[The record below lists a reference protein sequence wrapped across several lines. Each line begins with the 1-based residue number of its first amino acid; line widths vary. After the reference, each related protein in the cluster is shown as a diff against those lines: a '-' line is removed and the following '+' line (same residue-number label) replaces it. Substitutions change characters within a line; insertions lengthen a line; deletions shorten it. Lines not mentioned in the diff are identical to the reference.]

1 MQTSWQD
8 ILSILGALQ
17 GILLSILL
25 ISRRANRR
33 PNQVLGVFT
42 LIFSLGL
49 MERLLRPYRGQALI
63 AYFSDL
69 LGGTVYLYAPLV
81 YIFIHL
87 LLKGPLSIKGWL
99 AHLSPFLFYTL
110 AMTGAHTLSPAPQG
124 QGGEDMVEILLLL
137 FLYIQIFYY
146 SFLSIRMVLRAE
158 AKEGEAGG
166 YVPLGWLKGL
176 IIGLTA
182 IYGLSF
188 SAILLAVFGIAVSQA
203 LFVVVQI
210 ACVVMV
216 YLLSYFSLAQP
227 QLAYAPLDENR
238 EESQKYQ
245 GSSLS
250 ETDKDNLLGRVLQH
264 TQESKPY
271 LEPNLTIEEFANQ
284 LGVNRYYI
292 SQVVNE
298 RLEQNFSD
306 FINAYRVRETQ
317 ALLRDPA
324 RQHLKILAIAYEAGF
339 NSKTSFNTVFRKFTG
354 MSPSQYRKEV
364 KNGSK

>member
-1 MQTSWQD
+1 
-8 ILSILGALQ
+8 
-17 GILLSILL
+17 
-25 ISRRANRR
+25 
-33 PNQVLGVFT
+33 
-42 LIFSLGL
+42 
-49 MERLLRPYRGQALI
+49 
-63 AYFSDL
+63 
-69 LGGTVYLYAPLV
+69 
-81 YIFIHL
+81 
-87 LLKGPLSIKGWL
+87 
-99 AHLSPFLFYTL
+99 
-110 AMTGAHTLSPAPQG
+110 
-124 QGGEDMVEILLLL
+124 
-137 FLYIQIFYY
+137 
-146 SFLSIRMVLRAE
+146 
-158 AKEGEAGG
+158 
-166 YVPLGWLKGL
+166 
-176 IIGLTA
+176 
-182 IYGLSF
+182 
-188 SAILLAVFGIAVSQA
+188 
-203 LFVVVQI
+203 
-210 ACVVMV
+210 MV